1 MSVWIFINLVFLGMC
16 GYIYLLWS
24 QYWQYVERQ
33 QEHMA
38 GLMNNARSGG
48 GGVSQIF
55 YYNHDTSTSTTDPDA
70 IVISSGNRRND
81 LSKHHSNDKPGNR
94 TYVGRKYVIT
104 ESSKRARNKQNSKKI
119 GLGACSTLFIQVIR
133 SVRKII
139 ESCLR
144 SSLSRNI
151 PPSGM

>member
-1 MSVWIFINLVFLGMC
+1 MRAIAVSVWIFINLVFLGMC

-55 YYNHDTSTSTTDPDA
+55 YYNHDTFTSTTDPDA
-70 IVISSGNRRND
+70 IVISSGNRSNA

-104 ESSKRARNKQNSKKI
+104 ESSKRARNKQNSKKS
-119 GLGACSTLFIQVIR
+119 LRAYVLHCSFKLYAV
-133 SVRKII
+133 
-139 ESCLR
+139 
-144 SSLSRNI
+144 
-151 PPSGM
+151 SGKL